1 VPRGGGS
8 AAGGWDLEEIR
19 RRADI
24 VDIVSPYVRLRKA
37 GRRLVGLCPFHQE
50 RTPSF
55 TVDPEKGFW
64 HCFGCKAGGDLFRF
78 VEMMEKV
85 TFIEAVE
92 LLARRLGLPP
102 RTPADGAQ
110 HRARERL
117 LALHNEAAQFF
128 HSCLKA
134 KPGARALAY
143 LQDRGVSPQS
153 LDDFLLGYAPEA
165 WDALLISLEKRGFSA
180 KELARSGLAVTRQD
194 GGFYDRFR
202 NRVIFPIRDATGR
215 VIAFGGRALAD
226 DQQPKYLNSPETMLF
241 QKGQTLWAFDR
252 ARRAIADAN
261 RAIIVEGYLDAIAC
275 HEAGFTET
283 VATMGTA
290 LTRDHVELLRR
301 RVNRL
306 LLAFDSD
313 SAGLAAALRGREFF
327 QEAGLD
333 VWVVSLPEG
342 MDPDNVI
349 RLRGPDSFRSVL
361 EAAAPMVEWEL
372 ARLLAEADGKGE
384 RGEMNALRQAVASL
398 ARVPAGVEREYYI
411 RWLAQQVASSQS
423 PDRLKTMETA
433 VREELARQS
442 TREDAA
448 GRRTPSAPTGGERSS
463 QTATGRPAAGRVQNE
478 LLAALLHHGEAAS
491 RCLSMLEVGDFPDP
505 DQRAVFE
512 AIAGLVE
519 RGELP
524 TAQAVLSEVAESAR
538 GLLAQLA
545 LDEVP
550 AENLENRLQGT
561 VRRIVEIRLRRRQ
574 TLLSQRLGEAISE
587 QERQALGQ
595 ELAKVARQRSELAGW
610 RIIGED

>member
-1 VPRGGGS
+1 MSR
-8 AAGGWDLEEIR
+8 GGWDLEEIR

-85 TFIEAVE
+85 TFAEAVE

-102 RTPADGAQ
+102 KTPADGAQ

-117 LALHNEAAQFF
+117 LTLHNEAAQFF
-128 HSCLKA
+128 RSCLKS
-134 KPGARALAY
+134 KPGTQALAY
-143 LQDRGVSPQS
+143 LRDRGVSPQAAE
-153 LDDFLLGYAPEA
+153 DFLLGYAPDT
-165 WDALLISLEKRGFSA
+165 WDALLNFLEKRGFSG
-180 KELARSGLAVTRQD
+180 KELAKAGLVVVRQD

-202 NRVIFPIRDATGR
+202 NRLIFPISDATGR

-252 ARRAIADAN
+252 ARRAIADSS

-275 HEAGFTET
+275 HEAGFAET

-290 LTRDHVELLRR
+290 LTREHVELLRR
-301 RVNRL
+301 RTERL

-313 SAGLAAALRGREFF
+313 SAGLAAALRGRELF
-327 QEAGLD
+327 QEAGLE
-333 VWVVSLPEG
+333 VWVVTLPEG

-349 RLRGPDSFRSVL
+349 RLRGADSFKAL
-361 EAAAPMVEWEL
+361 LEEAAPIMEWEL
-372 ARLLAEADGKGE
+372 GRLLAQTSLPAGGKDE
-384 RGEMNALRQAVASL
+384 RGLVGALRQAVASL
-398 ARVPAGVEREYYI
+398 GRIPTGVEREYYI
-411 RWLAQQVASSQS
+411 RWLAQKVVGSDS
-423 PDRLKTMETA
+423 PDRLRAMETA
-433 VREELARQS
+433 IREELGRQP
-442 TREDAA
+442 TRKGGAE
-448 GRRTPSAPTGGERSS
+448 RRTEKAPTGGDRTPQPTTDRPTS
-463 QTATGRPAAGRVQNE
+463 GRLQNW
-478 LLAALLHHGEAAS
+478 LLAAFIQYGEVAVRFLPLLETEDFAEPEQQAIF
-491 RCLSMLEVGDFPDP
+491 EV
-505 DQRAVFE
+505 
-512 AIAGLVE
+512 IAGLVE
-519 RGELP
+519 RGELVN
-524 TAQAVLSEVAESAR
+524 AQVVLAEVSEAAR

-545 LDEVP
+545 LEEVA
-550 AENLENRLQGT
+550 AERLDSFLEGT
-561 VRRIVEIRLRRRQ
+561 VRRVVEMRLRKRQ
-574 TLLSQRLGEAISE
+574 KLLSQRLNEPISE
-587 QERQALGQ
+587 QEREALGQ

-610 RIIGED
+610 RIIGES

>member
-1 VPRGGGS
+1 
-8 AAGGWDLEEIR
+8 
-19 RRADI
+19 
-24 VDIVSPYVRLRKA
+24 
-37 GRRLVGLCPFHQE
+37 
-50 RTPSF
+50 
-55 TVDPEKGFW
+55 
-64 HCFGCKAGGDLFRF
+64 
-78 VEMMEKV
+78 
-85 TFIEAVE
+85 
-92 LLARRLGLPP
+92 
-102 RTPADGAQ
+102 
-110 HRARERL
+110 
-117 LALHNEAAQFF
+117 
-128 HSCLKA
+128 
-134 KPGARALAY
+134 
-143 LQDRGVSPQS
+143 
-153 LDDFLLGYAPEA
+153 
-165 WDALLISLEKRGFSA
+165 
-180 KELARSGLAVTRQD
+180 
-194 GGFYDRFR
+194 
-202 NRVIFPIRDATGR
+202 
-215 VIAFGGRALAD
+215 
-226 DQQPKYLNSPETMLF
+226 
-241 QKGQTLWAFDR
+241 
-252 ARRAIADAN
+252 
-261 RAIIVEGYLDAIAC
+261 
-275 HEAGFTET
+275 
-283 VATMGTA
+283 MGTA

-411 RWLAQQVASSQS
+411 RWLAQKVASSQS

-448 GRRTPSAPTGGERSS
+448 GRRTHQAPTVADRAT
-463 QTATGRPAAGRVQNE
+463 QPTTGRPATGKLQNW
-478 LLAALLHHGEAAS
+478 LLAAFLQYGDTAVRYLP
-491 RCLSMLEVGDFPDP
+491 MLEVDDFADP
-505 DQRAVFE
+505 EQSAIFQ
-512 AIAGLVE
+512 AIASLVE
-519 RGELP
+519 RGEP
-524 TAQAVLSEVAESAR
+524 VSPQALLAEVDEKSR

-545 LDEVP
+545 LEEVP
-550 AENLENRLQGT
+550 AERLDSFLEGT

-595 ELAKVARQRSELAGW
+595 ELARVARQRSELAGW